1 MRLGHVCF
9 VWRFCGGSD
18 LSESVFLWLL
28 WLWMS
33 QEDVHEDAL
42 TPATLPHDEST
53 ASLLHNQQ
61 EAQQSQDIEGAQ
73 SEPPVSKSTESSE
86 ITIVVTHSQ
95 VNFTICM
102 QVKGFLH
109 GYVFAIGKYWTESTA
124 EWSLVGIWIPPH
136 FHVHLLRND
145 VSRDFLCFH
154 RTGSSESID
163 LCSLCQL
170 FSFLG
175 GAHIGNW
182 VDRSNRL
189 FGWLPASK
197 TWRNCSGS
205 S

>member
-1 MRLGHVCF
+1 
-9 VWRFCGGSD
+9 
-18 LSESVFLWLL
+18 
-28 WLWMS
+28 MS

-109 GYVFAIGKYWTESTA
+109 GYVFAIGKY
-124 EWSLVGIWIPPH
+124 
-136 FHVHLLRND
+136 
-145 VSRDFLCFH
+145 
-154 RTGSSESID
+154 
-163 LCSLCQL
+163 
-170 FSFLG
+170 
-175 GAHIGNW
+175 
-182 VDRSNRL
+182 
-189 FGWLPASK
+189 
-197 TWRNCSGS
+197 
-205 S
+205 